1 MREIICHKYIGD
13 RYRLKTLIG
22 EGGMA
27 SVYAAVDEK
36 LDRRVAIKILHSS
49 SKMMILDKDSI
60 WKLDQFQVLI
70 ILI

>member
-1 MREIICHKYIGD
+1 MQMRHKYIGN

-36 LDRRVAIKILHSS
+36 LDRRVAIKILAFTFG
-49 SKMMILDKDSI
+49 KK
-60 WKLDQFQVLI
+60 
-70 ILI
+70 